1 MHINNI
7 RVECAIWNFVW
18 DGASR
23 VALEIVQKV
32 FLEKNLMYHS
42 DLLFEDFKV
51 FSISQ
56 LYERT
61 LVMYIKKVM
70 IIIVVL
76 PDPLLRIPIL

>member
-7 RVECAIWNFVW
+7 QVECTVWNFVL
-18 DGASR
+18 DGAPW

-32 FLEKNLMYHS
+32 LLEKNRMYHS

-56 LYERT
+56 LYART
-61 LVMYIKKVM
+61 LVMYITKVM

-76 PDPLLRIPIL
+76 PDPPLRIPIL

>member
-1 MHINNI
+1 M
-7 RVECAIWNFVW
+7 F
-18 DGASR
+18 
-23 VALEIVQKV
+23 
-32 FLEKNLMYHS
+32 HS

-61 LVMYIKKVM
+61 LVKYIKKVM

-76 PDPLLRIPIL
+76 PDNPLQIPIL